1 MHNRLSVLRAEKRAT
16 RRELAA
22 AVGVNVQTIGS
33 IERGDYG
40 PSLELALKMAEF
52 FDVPIEVLFSLRPF
66 APLTRR
72 LSGDIEESEESRS

>member
-1 MHNRLSVLRAEKRAT
+1 MHNRLHILRAEKRAS
-16 RRELAA
+16 RREVAD

-40 PSLELALKMAEF
+40 PSLELGLRLAEF

-66 APLTRR
+66 PALTRR
-72 LSGDIEESEESRS
+72 LSSDTNEPEE

>member
-1 MHNRLSVLRAEKRAT
+1 MHNRLHVLRAEKRAS
-16 RRELAA
+16 RRELAD

-40 PSLELALKMAEF
+40 PSLELALKIAQF

-66 APLTRR
+66 PPLTRR
-72 LSGDIEESEESRS
+72 LSNDTSDSEE